1 MNILVIGSGGREH
14 ALIWKLAQS
23 ELASKIYCA
32 PGNGGTGVL
41 AENVDIA
48 VDNLNGLLKF
58 ALDKQIELTVVG
70 PEIPLTAGLVDLFEK
85 HKLKVFGPNKAAA
98 QLEGS
103 KLFSKKLMAKYQIPT
118 AAYASFTEANKALAY
133 LREQSFPIVIKADG
147 LAAGKGVIIPQTFTE
162 ASQAINE
169 IMTNKVFGAA
179 GNQVVIEEFMQGEEA
194 SLLAFTDGKTI
205 VPMAS
210 AQDHKAIFEGDKGP
224 NTGGMGAYSPA
235 PVLTEALTTQ
245 VQKTILEPTIAALRA
260 EGIVYKGVL
269 YAGLMI
275 TNSGPKVVEF
285 NVRFGD
291 PETQVVLPRLETDL
305 IEIMLAVIEGRLAG
319 LKLEWSRQHCMSV
332 VLAAGGYPGPYEKG
346 QVITGLEYLEKAF
359 VFHAGTTKK
368 EQQVLSSGG
377 RVLNVT
383 ALGETLQQAADNIY
397 SEIDRISFEGKY
409 YRQDI
414 GWKALGKA

>member
-23 ELASKIYCA
+23 KLASKIYCA

-48 VDNLNGLLKF
+48 VDDLMGLLKF